1 MDHAGQWIP
10 GTKDGRPVLFNLQTG
25 ETMTQESPHKRKKF
39 KRKRPNSSKKN
50 FEKLLN
56 HVATESSSSHWV
68 SGQRDG
74 RQIYFNTITK
84 EERMTPPEAVGK
96 VERDV
101 PTATVTSLS
110 LPEEESLLELLSTED
125 ATPMDMDRED
135 QDLMEMLAF
144 QIDRKAME
152 QETPSSSTT
161 SVSETSS
168 PHPVAVKSKAEILRQ
183 KNREA
188 AARSRMKKAKKIA
201 TLESKIIEMQG
212 ENTKL
217 RSQLIARDT
226 TISGLRS
233 EIAFYRSILTER
245 LRSSSSSSK

>member
-1 MDHAGQWIP
+1 
-10 GTKDGRPVLFNLQTG
+10 
-25 ETMTQESPHKRKKF
+25 
-39 KRKRPNSSKKN
+39 
-50 FEKLLN
+50 
-56 HVATESSSSHWV
+56 
-68 SGQRDG
+68 
-74 RQIYFNTITK
+74 
-84 EERMTPPEAVGK
+84 MTPPEAVGK

-101 PTATVTSLS
+101 PTATVTSFS
-110 LPEEESLLELLSTED
+110 LPGEESLLELLSTED

-152 QETPSSSTT
+152 QETPSSTT
-161 SVSETSS
+161 SVSATSS

-245 LRSSSSSSK
+245 LGGRKQQ

>member
-1 MDHAGQWIP
+1 M
-10 GTKDGRPVLFNLQTG
+10 LFNLQTG
-25 ETMTQESPHKRKKF
+25 ETMTQESPHVRKTF

-110 LPEEESLLELLSTED
+110 LPGEESLLELLSTED

-161 SVSETSS
+161 SVSDDFLAASCGGEN
-168 PHPVAVKSKAEILRQ
+168 KAEILRQ
-183 KNREA
+183 KTEKLQRDRE
-188 AARSRMKKAKKIA
+188 
-201 TLESKIIEMQG
+201 
-212 ENTKL
+212 
-217 RSQLIARDT
+217 
-226 TISGLRS
+226 
-233 EIAFYRSILTER
+233 
-245 LRSSSSSSK
+245 

>member
-1 MDHAGQWIP
+1 
-10 GTKDGRPVLFNLQTG
+10 
-25 ETMTQESPHKRKKF
+25 
-39 KRKRPNSSKKN
+39 
-50 FEKLLN
+50 
-56 HVATESSSSHWV
+56 
-68 SGQRDG
+68 
-74 RQIYFNTITK
+74 
-84 EERMTPPEAVGK
+84 MTPPEAVGK

-152 QETPSSSTT
+152 QETPSSTT
-161 SVSETSS
+161 SVSATSS

-245 LRSSSSSSK
+245 LGGSKQ